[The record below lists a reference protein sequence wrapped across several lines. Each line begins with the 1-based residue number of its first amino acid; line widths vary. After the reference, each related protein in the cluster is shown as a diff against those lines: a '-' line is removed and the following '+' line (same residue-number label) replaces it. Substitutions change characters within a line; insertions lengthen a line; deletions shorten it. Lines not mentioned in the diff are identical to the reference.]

1 MFSNNFGLR
10 SLNRQRQLRLQL
22 HKIISAPPSQ
32 HWWSVSFILTFSLS
46 LCIVSITFRIF
57 QWEIDWSHYTGWL
70 IDRSTGTCIL
80 IVLKLCLRL
89 VQPVPLQL
97 EAIWKYPHWTQSFR
111 RLSAWSYHLKL
122 LILIELY
129 IMKFQFIPQGKFYF
143 LEGCCLLWH

>member
-1 MFSNNFGLR
+1 MTRLASSSLNTYSKVNNLFSNNFGLR

-80 IVLKLCLRL
+80 IVLKLCLRFSQFHFNL
-89 VQPVPLQL
+89 KQFENILT
-97 EAIWKYPHWTQSFR
+97 ER
-111 RLSAWSYHLKL
+111 RVLGDYLRDLIILSYW
-122 LILIELY
+122 
-129 IMKFQFIPQGKFYF
+129 F
-143 LEGCCLLWH
+143 L